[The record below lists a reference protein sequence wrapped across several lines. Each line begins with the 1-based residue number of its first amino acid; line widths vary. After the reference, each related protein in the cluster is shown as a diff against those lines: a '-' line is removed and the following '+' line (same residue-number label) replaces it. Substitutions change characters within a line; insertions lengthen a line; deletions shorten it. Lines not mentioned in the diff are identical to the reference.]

1 MGYALIWLEGASA
14 LLLLSALLVSW
25 TARPRR
31 RWLQLALT
39 AGGALLLLLPSVA
52 ATVVTH
58 ELRCGGEMGLPSDW
72 FFYTLSWLLAGLL
85 GVILV
90 CRRGLQRQA
99 DGVATALSWPR
110 GKLLLA
116 LAAAVVLFAITLSN
130 LDLAVGLQIAAARA
144 EAGEVLLAVT
154 PPRVPD
160 KDNAAP
166 LYRKAFAALV
176 PVPRENFF
184 QEHFRLSADVEAVR
198 QALRSRELKEFLAA
212 QQEGLTLLGQAAEMP
227 GCSFERSYQQLA
239 DTPRSYR
246 DLPELT
252 QMSYAVCVLCLSAL
266 VHAAGDDGAAAVADL
281 RAAFAMCRPFAM
293 CRHVPTVFA
302 LRDGLHL
309 EQVALDALQQLLL
322 LSAPRPEDLARLPLK
337 DDPPYLSKLHEE
349 AAVSGAITIGI
360 VSPETGLVRELVA
373 DQYGRPPDWLV
384 SIGEA
389 TLVPVWRVFL
399 VPDDLAASRRMWQDY
414 RRQAAGEPVYPTW
427 ADAREA
433 IDRRPGGLIT
443 NLYMKPYLKK
453 LTRDSIDILTR
464 RALAR
469 LALAL
474 TAYRSK
480 NGHYPETMEE
490 LLPGY
495 LARVPVD
502 PLAGQP
508 LLMQRGGSWLA
519 LCASATR
526 GLQVQGGPPGQDE
539 THRHDVV
546 FWLQDRAKE

>member
-39 AGGALLLLLPSVA
+39 AGGALLLLLPGVA

-58 ELRCGGEMGLPSDW
+58 ELRCGREMGLPSDW

-90 CRRGLQRQA
+90 CRRGLQRQP
-99 DGVATALSWPR
+99 DGVATARSWPR

-130 LDLAVGLQIAAARA
+130 LELAVGLQIAAARA

-166 LYRKAFAALV
+166 LYRKAFAALA
-176 PVPRENFF
+176 PAPRETFF
-184 QEHFRLSADVEAVR
+184 QEHFRIRADVKAVR

-212 QQEGLTLLGQAAEMP
+212 QQEGLTLLRQAAEMP

-252 QMSYAVCVLCLSAL
+252 QMSYANVVLSLSAL
-266 VHAAGDDGAAAVADL
+266 VHAASDDGKAAVADL
-281 RAAFAMCRPFAM
+281 RAAFGM

-302 LRDGLHL
+302 LRDALHM
-309 EQVALDALQQLLL
+309 EQRALDTLQQLLL

-349 AAVSGAITIGI
+349 AAVFGAITIGI
-360 VSPETGLVRELVA
+360 VSPETGLVRELVER
-373 DQYGRPPDWLV
+373 DHGRPPGWLV

-414 RRQAAGEPVYPTW
+414 RRQTTGEPAYPTW

-443 NLYMKPYLKK
+443 NLYLTPYLKK
-453 LTRDSIDILTR
+453 LTKDSIDVLTR

-508 LLMQRGGSWLA
+508 LRMQRGGSWLA
-519 LCASATR
+519 LCSSATR
-526 GLQVQGGPPGQDE
+526 SLQVQGGPPGEEE
-539 THRHDVV
+539 TRRHGVV